1 MCDKVIRENDEML
14 IFVPD
19 GYKNKKMFY
28 KAVHNYVQALEF
40 VPD

>member
-19 GYKNKKMFY
+19 GYKNKKMFH